1 MGNIK
6 DSRKIDC
13 PYCGMYHFSQYWHN
27 QHIKSWH
34 KGEIKPPKP
43 TAKHTVAVDELEKIL
58 LAVQSLNMQRA
69 EAKAELGKLFM
80 DMVGEDEPDGY
91 DRLLGIVEDIEG
103 KTFNL
108 IELTSSE
115 PESIRNQLRAK
126 LRQRIKAI
134 FGKVD

>member
-1 MGNIK
+1 M
-6 DSRKIDC
+6 
-13 PYCGMYHFSQYWHN
+13 
-27 QHIKSWH
+27 
-34 KGEIKPPKP
+34 KPPKP
-43 TAKHTVAVDELEKIL
+43 AKHTVAVDELEKIL

-91 DRLLGIVEDIEG
+91 DRLLGTVEDIEG

>member
-1 MGNIK
+1 MA
-6 DSRKIDC
+6 RK
-13 PYCGMYHFSQYWHN
+13 P
-27 QHIKSWH
+27 
-34 KGEIKPPKP
+34 
-43 TAKHTVAVDELEKIL
+43 AKHTVAVDRILDGFKIDAYLANKEGGSLMADELE
-58 LAVQSLNMQRA
+58 LAHKK
-69 EAKAELGKLFM
+69 AKAELGKLFM

-91 DRLLGIVEDIEG
+91 DRLLGTVEDIEG

-115 PESIRNQLRAK
+115 PESTRNQLRAK

>member
-1 MGNIK
+1 M
-6 DSRKIDC
+6 
-13 PYCGMYHFSQYWHN
+13 
-27 QHIKSWH
+27 
-34 KGEIKPPKP
+34 
-43 TAKHTVAVDELEKIL
+43 EKIL